1 MNSNCI
7 INKLDN
13 IEWPTRHSP
22 HFYEQLDNIF
32 NKLGVIL
39 PSTNKEDTTN
49 KCNQNENTKFE
60 CYHELISSYLSP
72 NSPYRSLMLYHSIGS
87 GKTLTSFKVISNF
100 IDKKD
105 FTIYFVCPP
114 GLVSYVSN
122 EINKFRN
129 ILPKSFKHKFYRIS
143 YISFANRLSGKTKW
157 EIGPHKG
164 KLIKDNSDNRLL
176 ENSLVVIDEVHNI
189 HSNDTAIKNA
199 FNIIYK
205 SIRQCKNIKILT
217 LTGTPI
223 KREPYEIGRVIN
235 LLKSY
240 DSGDDL
246 PEDKTTFNEKY
257 FIVDD
262 TTQIPT
268 LRKDNIGEFF
278 NSIKGYISFRNIEN
292 DYNIFAKK
300 IDMDKQIVTMSNLQ
314 SKQYNKNISN
324 CDNNKCLQNSRI
336 SNIVNGYQIPKEFRK
351 IMDNLN
357 KYSPKLELLYQNI
370 EKHQQSKHFIYS
382 YHQAHGVRIVKELLL
397 YKGWKQIDRRIISKC
412 FKNGNDIFKNDFKLE
427 MNLDFINEFMR
438 FSKNNFLVLDS
449 YTSSKKIEILAQQL
463 YNLPINKNGDFIRI
477 FLVNRRYK
485 EGISLLDTN
494 YVHILEPPINMSD
507 KNQIIGR
514 VIRYCSHNRLPYPN
528 KWFVKVYV
536 YYSTFANDSKLETA
550 QIQQKKEKDKK
561 IKSIETKKIVESNK
575 VDSEL
580 QERELVRELRERK
593 QKKELDKELQEI
605 KLDRE
610 LRERKRKKELDKE
623 LQERELDR
631 ELRERKLDRE
641 LKEREID
648 KELKVREL
656 EKKLRER
663 QLKEEIEREL
673 KERELLD
680 RERNIQLEKEIE
692 KELYRKKEL
701 ERIKEVEKKLKEKEL
716 ELEKEQELYDA
727 GDDLISDIEEHIYDI
742 DENENE
748 YSGGSKTNNIDIL
761 NEIDCDSNDL
771 YQYNKETNR
780 CQLISTDFSF
790 NKIANRNYGLLESID
805 NILKQSA
812 IDCLVY
818 KYSNNSNM
826 QCSIGKP
833 VVEEYIS
840 DTMVDENSNCE
851 KIITY
856 KQCHQNPTCYWNPLT
871 NFRGATKY
879 QPSYCNAKDSN
890 KIYCSDFNENKPLCI
905 ENNCSWNDSNNIGE
919 NNCRDILFEKLNHY
933 SNGILLESPEQYIM
947 TSLNDIT
954 QNVVIKQLK
963 EIELL
968 IPTISNYSQ
977 IKEIIT
983 ILSFIV
989 INYSNIDEPVLA
1001 MIGKIEEIHSY
1012 YIDDAID
1019 KLIYNINQYIYYGNK
1034 YTIDTTI
1041 INNKY
1046 PNMIAKKHYFTIEL
1060 ENQKIILPM
1069 NFRFKINIDDTI
1081 LYIDSSK
1088 LLGGTVKNIYDDLAI
1103 IQFYNN
1109 DYHFTIQLVMKKGL
1123 LTQLYLELY
1132 SNTKNMYY
1140 LSITPL
1146 DITKKYISTPLDK
1159 NNQIK
1164 SISKVKKYSIKNQP
1178 NTSITKTQNKV
1189 VEDILKKYSLKKQK
1203 TITNEETKTT
1213 SKTKK
1218 SNQIVEDILR
1228 KYSIKP
1234 NTKTKKPTKW
1244 WNIFQ

>member
-22 HFYEQLDNIF
+22 HFYEKLDNIF

-39 PSTNKEDTTN
+39 PSNKEDTSN

-72 NSPYRSLMLYHSIGS
+72 TSPYRSLMLYHSIGS

-235 LLKSY
+235 LLKSN
-240 DSGDDL
+240 DSRDDL
-246 PEDKTTFNEKY
+246 PEDKTTFNETY

-427 MNLDFINEFMR
+427 MNLDFIDEFMR

-514 VIRYCSHNRLPYPN
+514 VIRYCSHNRLPFPN

-536 YYSTFANDSKLETA
+536 YYSTFTNDNTLETEKR
-550 QIQQKKEKDKK
+550 QQRKEMDKQLPHIESKK
-561 IKSIETKKIVESNK
+561 VESKK
-575 VDSEL
+575 VES
-580 QERELVRELRERK
+580 
-593 QKKELDKELQEI
+593 KKVESKKVLDKELQEI
-605 KLDRE
+605 
-610 LRERKRKKELDKE
+610 
-623 LQERELDR
+623 ELDR
-631 ELRERKLDRE
+631 ELRERERKKELDRE
-641 LKEREID
+641 LQEKELDRELRERELDRQLKEREMD
-648 KELKVREL
+648 KELKDREL
-656 EKKLRER
+656 EKKLKER
-663 QLKEEIEREL
+663 QLKQEIEREL
-673 KERELLD
+673 KERELQE
-680 RERNIQLEKEIE
+680 RERKIQLEKEIE
-692 KELYRKKEL
+692 KELERKKEL

-716 ELEKEQELYDA
+716 ELEKEKELYDV
-727 GDDLISDIEEHIYDI
+727 GDNLISDTEEDIYDI
-742 DENENE
+742 DENDKE
-748 YSGGSKTNNIDIL
+748 YSGGSKTNNNIEIL

-771 YQYNKETNR
+771 YQYNKEKNR
-780 CQLISTDFSF
+780 CQLISTDFAF
-790 NKIANRNYGLLESID
+790 NKIANRDYGLLESIN

-818 KYSNNSNM
+818 KYSNNPNM
-826 QCSIGKP
+826 QCSIGQP

-840 DTMVDENSNCE
+840 NTMVDDNSNCE

-856 KQCHQNPTCYWNPLT
+856 KQCQQNPTCYWNPLT
-871 NFRGATKY
+871 NMRGATKY
-879 QPSYCNAKDSN
+879 KPSYCNTKDSN
-890 KIYCSDFNENKPLCI
+890 KIYCSDFNENKSLCI

-919 NNCRDILFEKLNHY
+919 NNCRDILFEKLNNY
-933 SNGILLESPEQYIM
+933 SNGILLESPEQYIIS
-947 TSLNDIT
+947 SLNDIT
-954 QNVVIKQLK
+954 QNVVIEQLK

-983 ILSFIV
+983 VLSFIV
-989 INYSNIDEPVLA
+989 IHYSNIDEPVLA
-1001 MIGKIEEIHSY
+1001 IISKIEEIHSY
-1012 YIDDAID
+1012 YIDNDID
-1019 KLIYNINQYIYYGNK
+1019 KLIYNINQYLYYGNK
-1034 YTIDTTI
+1034 FTIDTTI
-1041 INNKY
+1041 INKKY
-1046 PNMIAKKHYFTIEL
+1046 PNIIAKKHYFTVEL
-1060 ENQKIILPM
+1060 ENQKILLPM

-1146 DITKKYISTPLDK
+1146 DITKKYISTPANKD
-1159 NNQIK
+1159 NQIK
-1164 SISKVKKYSIKNQP
+1164 KISKEKKYSIKKP
-1178 NTSITKTQNKV
+1178 NTTSQNKV
-1189 VEDILKKYSLKKQK
+1189 VEDMLKKYSIKKQK
-1203 TITNEETKTT
+1203 TITKEQAKST

-1228 KYSIKP
+1228 KYSIKQ
-1234 NTKTKKPTKW
+1234 NSKTKKPNKW